1 MTVGCSLRCDISRQ
15 VCREDSIG
23 YDTGVPI
30 GSGGMGD
37 VFKAWD
43 KELERFVAL
52 KFLRYDD
59 PELVERMFREARVQA
74 RVDHPGVCKVYEV
87 GEKDGRPF
95 IAMQYVEGPHLDE
108 AARNM
113 TLDQKV
119 LIVKQVAE
127 AVAAAHAVGLI
138 HRDLKPANIKI
149 GETEDGQLRPYVLDF
164 GIAREQEVS
173 GLTVTGQILGT
184 PGYLSPE
191 QARGDMIALDRRT
204 DVFSLGVILYELLGG
219 KTPFAGD
226 SDAEILVNLLKA
238 QPSPLRRLA
247 PDVPRDL
254 ETVVMTC
261 LEDRRDRRYQSAREL
276 ADDLGRFLEGEPV
289 EARPIS
295 IMSRVLRRA
304 RRNKVAAILVLAM
317 AVVVLGL
324 TAALVGSWIKYTTD
338 LRRERNEALEA
349 RREAELKEGEAQEIA
364 TFLAG
369 VFRAPAPGQGENVTA
384 RELLERSVARLDQE
398 LGGQPVERARL
409 INVIANTYAS
419 LGLYDHAADYAA
431 KGLDIRM
438 KELGEDHL
446 SVAESLATFAF
457 IRTRGHNW
465 EVAADL
471 YRQALDVRRQHLD
484 EDDPLVTDL
493 KLGLA
498 ICLGYLGE
506 VEEAEQL
513 CNEASVA
520 LADAFGEDHSK
531 TLFALGVR
539 AVILRQKGD
548 TEAAKSLYIELLE
561 KQRRILGPYDPDVAR
576 TLNNLAYLLKTQK
589 NFAEAEQQYW
599 EALEILDRIHER
611 AHPDSIQ
618 VRQNLASVLY
628 TQEKYDEVETV
639 LREVVEF
646 RRELH
651 PEGHSRVAIALV
663 NGIGRFLLERE
674 KYAEAEPI
682 LREGIEMFDQ
692 SLGREY
698 PDVWIARGS
707 LAACLFGL
715 GRTVEAERIANSSLA
730 VLQQFEEF
738 PRNPRY
744 NIRRVADQFEIA
756 GHPEIAAR
764 YMALIED

>member
-1 MTVGCSLRCDISRQ
+1 
-15 VCREDSIG
+15 
-23 YDTGVPI
+23 
-30 GSGGMGD
+30 MGE
-37 VFKAWD
+37 VYKAWD
-43 KELERFVAL
+43 KGLQRYVAL
-52 KFLRYDD
+52 KYLRFDD
-59 PELVERMFREARVQA
+59 PELVERLFREARAQA
-74 RVDHPGVCKVYEV
+74 RIDHPGVCEVYEV
-87 GEKDGRPF
+87 GEEDGRPY
-95 IAMQYVEGPHLDE
+95 IAMQYVEGPQLNE
-108 AARNM
+108 AAQDM
-113 TLDQKV
+113 TLEQMV

-127 AVAAAHAVGLI
+127 AVSAAHAAGLI

-149 GETEDGQLRPYVLDF
+149 GETDDGQLRPYVLDF

-191 QARGDMIALDRRT
+191 QARGDTAALDRRT

-219 KTPFAGD
+219 KSPFAGE
-226 SDAEILVNLLKA
+226 SDAEVLVNLLEGE
-238 QPSPLRRLA
+238 PPPLRRLA
-247 PDVPRDL
+247 PNVPRDL

-276 ADDLGRFLEGEPV
+276 ADDLGRFLDGEPV
-289 EARPIS
+289 HARPIS
-295 IMSRVLRRA
+295 VVGHLARRA
-304 RRNKVAAILVLAM
+304 RRNKVTTTLALTSAIVVLA
-317 AVVVLGL
+317 LI
-324 TAALVGSWIKYTTD
+324 AALIGSWVKYTSD

-369 VFRAPAPGQGENVTA
+369 VFQTPAPGQGENVTA

-409 INVIANTYAS
+409 INVIANTYAN

-438 KELGEDHL
+438 KELGKDHL
-446 SVAESLATFAF
+446 SVAESLTTFAL

-471 YRQALDVRRQHLD
+471 YRQALDIRRQHLD

-513 CNEASVA
+513 CEEAFDA
-520 LADAFGEDHSK
+520 NADAFGEDHSK

-548 TEAAKSLYIELLE
+548 TEAAKSLYADLLE
-561 KQRRILGPYDPDVAR
+561 KQRRMLGPYDPDVAR

-589 NFAEAEQQYW
+589 KFAEAEQRYW
-599 EALEILDRIHER
+599 EALEILDRVHER
-611 AHPDSIQ
+611 AHPDAIQ
-618 VRQNLASVLY
+618 VRQNLASVLN

-639 LREVVEF
+639 LREVVEL

-651 PEGHSRVAIALV
+651 PEGHSRVAIALA
-663 NGIGRFLLERE
+663 NGLGRFLLDRQNF
-674 KYAEAEPI
+674 AEAEPV
-682 LREGIEMFDQ
+682 LREGVDLFEE
-692 SLGREY
+692 SLGEEY

-707 LAACLFGL
+707 LSACLFGL
-715 GRTVEAERIANSSLA
+715 GRTTEADRLARYSLGMLER
-730 VLQQFEEF
+730 FEEF
-738 PRNPRY
+738 PRNPRF
-744 NIRRVADQFEIA
+744 NIQRVADQFDA
-756 GHPEIAAR
+756 VGRTDFAAR
-764 YMALIED
+764 YRALIED